1 VPGGSAQVRSA
12 MSESRSERPRT
23 APPAAAVPGTT
34 DTPLCARRTPRRTA
48 HLAMPSV
55 RRRLCCTCTARAGLE
70 LRSDRREGAPEP
82 EGGGEVQPAVL
93 GGPEQGGRDE
103 PEAIATARAWRLA
116 ALVAAR
122 CSGAWLSSSSLGVT
136 CSEDP
141 RSAAS
146 HTAAPCSAAA
156 AKRGRRLPA
165 QHLRARPRPLPAS
178 PRWRLQRR
186 ASHSCSALDAGC
198 CLLRS
203 SSLGCCSAALGRC
216 CYMQLL
222 ARRLLGR
229 APRSAALRSAAAAA
243 STAAPRSAA
252 AAPRLACTAARSLG
266 YSAAPHPAAPDAAAA
281 AAPRPPSLGGC
292 GLTFNPETRE
302 D

>member
-1 VPGGSAQVRSA
+1 

-55 RRRLCCTCTARAGLE
+55 RRRLCCTCTARALGLG
-70 LRSDRREGAPEP
+70 SSFAATGASAPPEP
-82 EGGGEVQPAVL
+82 EGGGEVQSAVL

-116 ALVAAR
+116 ALVPGSAAPR
-122 CSGAWLSSSSLGVT
+122 LAAAAT

-141 RSAAS
+141 RSAAA

-156 AKRGRRLPA
+156 AKRGRQLPA
-165 QHLRARPRPLPAS
+165 QHHRARPRPLPAS

-198 CLLRS
+198 CRLRS

-243 STAAPRSAA
+243 STAAAPRSAA

-266 YSAAPHPAAPDAAAA
+266 YSAAPHPAAP
-281 AAPRPPSLGGC
+281 RVI
-292 GLTFNPETRE
+292 GLTLYSKYSI
-302 D
+302 